1 MAERN
6 NNHRQNDAA
15 IVSGSDTNGPN
26 FDDGDS
32 VDSSDVEDYRYSSD
46 QKDALYCENMDDE
59 DEAWVYKNLRS
70 GMEET
75 VPIRCQSTNNNNNN
89 NTNNNE
95 ILKKNKSQK
104 TSPQQNT
111 AQFKQGRVLK
121 PRDSDAVLSC
131 PCCFQIVCMDSQ
143 KHEKYENQF
152 RAMFVMNIGVH
163 WNKKMYHDEKTN
175 DLMEFN
181 VEETHE
187 NHKRPSSK
195 VIQFDDDAKSRQRIY
210 YAVYCNSCETEIAAL
225 DLQDEVYYFFGCIA
239 SS

>member
-1 MAERN
+1 MADRNNN

-15 IVSGSDTNGPN
+15 VVSGSDTNGPN

-32 VDSSDVEDYRYSSD
+32 VDSSDLEDYRYSSD
-46 QKDALYCENMDDE
+46 KKDALYCENMDDE

-75 VPIRCQSTNNNNNN
+75 VTMRQQSTNNNNNW
-89 NTNNNE
+89 
-95 ILKKNKSQK
+95 KKSKSQK
-104 TSPQQNT
+104 TSPQQGT
-111 AQFKQGRVLK
+111 EQFKQGRVLK

-143 KHEKYENQF
+143 KHEKYENQY

-163 WNKKMYHDEKTN
+163 WDKKMYHDEKTN

-181 VEETHE
+181 AGETNG
-187 NHKRPSSK
+187 NHKEPSSK
-195 VIQFDDDAKSRQRIY
+195 VIQLDDDAKSRQKIFY
-210 YAVYCNSCETEIAAL
+210 SVFCSSCETEVAAL
-225 DLQDEVYYFFGCIA
+225 DLQDEIYYFFGCIA